1 MRHTRAGVLLAI
13 GILALACGCDRSDGE
28 APEARAPAPAAG
40 LRIVTLAPHL
50 AELVFAVGAGDVLV
64 GVSAYTDRPPE
75 AAALPV
81 VGDAF
86 SLDQERIAMLRPD
99 LLLAWGG
106 GMPARVIEDLRAR
119 GFRVEVIE
127 TRGLDDVAKA
137 LERIGELT
145 GHVREAERVAAEYR
159 ADLGRLAEEHAAAA
173 PIDVFYQVSLEPLYT
188 VNGEHYASELIG
200 ICGGHNVFED
210 LGRLAPMVDVEAVLS
225 RDPEVMLASA
235 DHPPDVFDVWKRWPQ
250 LAATRYDNFFFLP
263 ADDLGRPTP
272 RLVAAGKALCA
283 VLDQARARRALIE
296 K

>member
-1 MRHTRAGVLLAI
+1 MRRAFAGCLLAV
-13 GILALACGCDRSDGE
+13 GILALTPACDRSGGE
-28 APEARAPAPAAG
+28 APEAGAPEPGGG

-50 AELVFAVGAGDVLV
+50 AELVFAVGAGDVVV
-64 GVSAYTDRPPE
+64 GVSAYTDRPPA

-106 GMPARVIEDLRAR
+106 GMPQRVIEDLRAR

-127 TRGLDDVAKA
+127 TRGLDDVATA

-145 GHVREAERVAAEYR
+145 GHVREAERVAADYR
-159 ADLGRLAEEHAAAA
+159 AGLARLAERYAAAE
-173 PIDVFYQVSLEPLYT
+173 PIDVFYQISLEPLYT
-188 VNGEHYASELIG
+188 VNGEHYASQLIG

-210 LGRLAPMVDVEAVLS
+210 LGRLAPMVDVEAVLA

-235 DHPPDVFDVWKRWPQ
+235 DNPPDVFDVWKRWPQ

-263 ADDLGRPTP
+263 ADDLGRPSP
-272 RLVAAGKALCA
+272 RLVAAGQTLCA
-283 VLDQARARRALIE
+283 VLDQARARRALME